1 MASRG
6 KQTWL
11 VAVALLLCILAGL
24 WHAFVGS
31 KETRATASVLSE
43 PDTQAAPFV
52 NSAEAEEQGG
62 GMSAAAVASVLRE
75 HAQPGHVVFLNFL
88 MEGDG
93 VRMVAARGAQ
103 GRAGVSWTSGLR
115 RGVLMYELRDRSGA
129 VLAEGEVEDPL
140 NRRLEY
146 ESQGGGISSTWVSL
160 ESSELMLRLP
170 GIPSPA
176 SIEFY
181 RGAPED
187 PSRKVSLGRIQL
199 Q

>member
-6 KQTWL
+6 KKTWL
-11 VAVALLLCILAGL
+11 LVVALLLCVMAGL
-24 WHAFVGS
+24 WYAFLPS
-31 KETRATASVLSE
+31 RESETAASVVPGNDVKS
-43 PDTQAAPFV
+43 APFV
-52 NSAEAEEQGG
+52 SSAETEEQGG
-62 GMSAAAVASVLRE
+62 LMSAAAVAAVLRE
-75 HAQPGHVVFLNFL
+75 HAQAGHVVFLNFQ
-88 MEGDG
+88 MDGEGARL
-93 VRMVAARGAQ
+93 VTARGAQ
-103 GRAGVSWTSGLR
+103 GRASVAWTSGLR
-115 RGVLMYELRDRSGA
+115 RGVLVYELRDRSGS

-160 ESSELMLRLP
+160 ESSELMLRIP

-176 SIEFY
+176 SIEFF

-187 PSRKVSLGRIQL
+187 PARKVSLGRIQL